1 MKLPSNRLLNE
12 IFGEKVF
19 YKKHIETYDARIGAR
34 PNDLLVDFEE
44 YTKNFSIYELMHLMK
59 VWATKNG
66 FFEIF
71 SATTINGKG
80 VCCTVPEDYDLE
92 GVSYHEGS
100 YTYENTEFEAVTQ
113 ACEWI
118 LKQGGSDD
126 TKRS

>member
-1 MKLPSNRLLNE
+1 MKLPSKKLLSEVLGYSVVDVDKGTNNNTFR
-12 IFGEKVF
+12 I
-19 YKKHIETYDARIGAR
+19 YKDKHLFKYIST
-34 PNDLLVDFEE
+34 
-44 YTKNFSIYELMHLMK
+44 YELMHVMK